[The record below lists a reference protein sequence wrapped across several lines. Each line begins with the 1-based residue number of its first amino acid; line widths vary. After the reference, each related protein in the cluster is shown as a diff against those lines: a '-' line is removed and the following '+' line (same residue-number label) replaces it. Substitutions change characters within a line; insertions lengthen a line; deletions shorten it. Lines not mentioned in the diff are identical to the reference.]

1 MKEIVMAVSLI
12 IIMLFIYLTIV
23 EGNNGLKQEAKQSH
37 ESFTQY
43 IRRIDA

>member
-1 MKEIVMAVSLI
+1 MKEILMAVSLI
-12 IIMLFIYLTIV
+12 VIMLLIYLVTV
-23 EGNNGLKQEAKQSH
+23 EGNNGLKQEVKQTH